1 MAKTTV
7 ICLHGW
13 TWQSSELCRLQVLW
27 YSSVLACMVAIA
39 DLSPCDLHGVMWY
52 YIQCDKSNNLLH
64 NLPGMWQL
72 AAPI

>member
-7 ICLHGW
+7 ICFGW
-13 TWQSSELCRLQVLW
+13 TWQSSELCRLQVLC
-27 YSSVLACMVAIA
+27 YSSVPACMVVIT
-39 DLSPCDLHGVMWY
+39 DLFPCDLYGVMWY
-52 YIQCDKSNNLLH
+52 YVQCDKSSNLLH